1 MEYIYDNTIRVY
13 DKGKERILKLLNSGF
28 NEEAIILTVTICEVL
43 LKDLC
48 KTCKGVWI
56 HHQYGNFTGG
66 LPLKETS
73 EFKKRIRDYL
83 TSLRA
88 GAYDDFLKSYYVYR
102 DVSIHADVDAL
113 NEILFEKND
122 RINFQNLNDERGA
135 RSAYKF
141 FFDIDLKENLNSD
154 RRTSLEKWNQLAK
167 LIQERHD
174 IIHAG
179 SESTMTTDEIRD
191 VISSL
196 DFLKAFLISK
206 IGSYYSN
213 R

>member
-1 MEYIYDNTIRVY
+1 MDYIFDNTIKVY
-13 DKGKERILKLLNSGF
+13 DNGRERILRLLDSEYK
-28 NEEAIILTVTICEVL
+28 EEAIILTVTICEVL
-43 LKDLC
+43 LKDFC

-56 HHQYGNFTGG
+56 HHHYGAFTAG
-66 LPLKETS
+66 LPLKETR
-73 EFKKRIRDYL
+73 EYKKKIRDYL
-83 TSLRA
+83 TTLRS

-102 DVSIHADVDAL
+102 DVSVNADVDAL
-113 NEILFEKND
+113 NEILFEKNE

-135 RSAYKF
+135 RKAYQF

-154 RRTSLEKWNQLAK
+154 RRVSFEKWNQLAK
-167 LIQERHD
+167 LIRERHD

-179 SESTMTTDEIRD
+179 SGSTMTTDEIRD

-196 DFLKAFLISK
+196 DYLKTFLVNK

-213 R
+213 Q